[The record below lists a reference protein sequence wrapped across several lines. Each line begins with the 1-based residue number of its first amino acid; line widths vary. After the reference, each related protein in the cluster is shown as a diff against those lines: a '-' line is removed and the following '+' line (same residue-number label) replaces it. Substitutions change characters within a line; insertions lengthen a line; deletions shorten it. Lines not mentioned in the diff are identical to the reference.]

1 MAVIRLFSTYGV
13 KFILVATLA
22 SVDAAELWLVCCFGV
37 FVLVL
42 VEVAVDYYDMYNRLC
57 RNDVFAKST
66 GVETVCERI
75 NRGIQVNDDDEEE
88 EETEEIWLAV
98 ATAAV
103 VVV

>member
-1 MAVIRLFSTYGV
+1 M
-13 KFILVATLA
+13 
-22 SVDAAELWLVCCFGV
+22 
-37 FVLVL
+37 
-42 VEVAVDYYDMYNRLC
+42 EVAVDYYDMYNRLC

-103 VVV
+103 VVVWNAAGRVMPALTTTRRSMKR